1 MDVPMHHQPAIAF
14 WIAGGAIKRKR
25 FLSESP
31 QQFQP

>member
-25 FLSESP
+25 LIRQSL
-31 QQFQP
+31 QQLRP